1 MATMIHKAN
10 LLLLEYDSVKQ
21 LRNILRIIFS
31 KPLMNA
37 IIDFCMNADQF
48 ANFGVRLLELLS
60 LEFYRESIKSD
71 ALAVVVGLLRT
82 NDYETCVQCLSFVK
96 VLLQTALSEIP

>member
-1 MATMIHKAN
+1 MATLIHKLN

-21 LRNILRIIFS
+21 LRNVLKIIFS
-31 KPLMNA
+31 KNLLNA

-60 LEFYRESIKSD
+60 LEYHKEIVRSD
-71 ALAVVVGLLRT
+71 ALAVIFGLLRT
-82 NDYETCVQCLSFVK
+82 NDYETVV
-96 VLLQTALSEIP
+96 